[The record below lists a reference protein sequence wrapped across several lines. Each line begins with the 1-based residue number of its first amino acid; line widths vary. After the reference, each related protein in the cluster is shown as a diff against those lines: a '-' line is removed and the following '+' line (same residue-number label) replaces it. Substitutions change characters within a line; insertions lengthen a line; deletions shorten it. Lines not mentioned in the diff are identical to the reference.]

1 MPTQEKIDLARELKV
16 DTLGPRYTDVTQ
28 ELVDAAHAA
37 DLLVRAWGLGRD
49 QGEEMTRLIEL
60 GVDGMTTDCPDIL
73 QRILV
78 SRGLA

>member
-1 MPTQEKIDLARELKV
+1 M
-16 DTLGPRYTDVTQ
+16 
-28 ELVDAAHAA
+28 DAAHAA